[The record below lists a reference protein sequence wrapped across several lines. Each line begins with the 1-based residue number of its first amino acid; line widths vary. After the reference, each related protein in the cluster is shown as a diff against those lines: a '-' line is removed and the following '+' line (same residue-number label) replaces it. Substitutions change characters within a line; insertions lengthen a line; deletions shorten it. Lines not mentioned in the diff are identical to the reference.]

1 MYRIIEHIY
10 IIVNIIKGL
19 ILFKCHLFNKE
30 STDYFSYKYS
40 KVSCISSGYL
50 VEKKEKGTQEW
61 VRVTQFPIPTTDFIV
76 PSLSDGQTYEFRVLA
91 VNEGGVGKPS
101 KPTPPVM
108 AVRKMSKY

>member
-1 MYRIIEHIY
+1 M
-10 IIVNIIKGL
+10 
-19 ILFKCHLFNKE
+19 LFKCQQFNMV
-30 STDYFSYKYS
+30 STDHFSYKYS
-40 KVSCISSGYL
+40 NICCIFPGYL